1 MKEHNLLQT
10 SRFDLNSMWVLTKDI
25 HSLTDFRGDEQLRVG
40 AGTNGTSV
48 VTCQTE
54 LHGTSF
60 KSVLSAAAQH
70 NLDTNI
76 ELT

>member
-1 MKEHNLLQT
+1 M
-10 SRFDLNSMWVLTKDI
+10 
-25 HSLTDFRGDEQLRVG
+25 RVG

-54 LHGTSF
+54 LHGTAF
-60 KSVLSAAAQH
+60 KNVLSAAAQH
-70 NLDTNI
+70 NLHTNI